1 MFRSVLL
8 VLALIA
14 AVPPAAAQREQDN
27 AYRLAKEG
35 HIMQLGDILAAVSPH
50 VAGKFIGSE
59 FDAAQIFEI
68 IQLVAFYHGVSLIC
82 GALDIP
88 PEAAMGCFPDPK
100 GDARLPN
107 KDHDH
112 A

>member
-35 HIMQLGDILAAVSPH
+35 HIMQLGDILAAVSQH

-59 FDAAQIFEI
+59 FDAAQMMYR
-68 IQLVAFYHGVSLIC
+68 LRYMDGTTVRNV
-82 GALDIP
+82 DV
-88 PEAAMGCFPDPK
+88 
-100 GDARLPN
+100 DARTGRVMGRSF
-107 KDHDH
+107 
-112 A
+112 